1 MIDRGHKLPLIRQT
15 EAVGISRGSLYYWPR
30 SGSDADL
37 GLMRRID
44 KLHLDYP
51 FAGSRMM
58 RDLLR
63 QDNVTGGL
71 ALGRQACF
79 HIDAANGRQGVV
91 PETKHQSAPPRST
104 RVSVP
109 ATRTHGDQAQP
120 GMGYG
125 HHVHTDGPGICVPG
139 RRDGLVQP

>member
-1 MIDRGHKLPLIRQT
+1 MIDRGHKLPLTRQT
-15 EAVGISRGSLYYWPR
+15 EAVGISRGSLYYQPR
-30 SGSDADL
+30 PVSDADL

-71 ALGRQACF
+71 A
-79 HIDAANGRQGVV
+79 
-91 PETKHQSAPPRST
+91 
-104 RVSVP
+104 
-109 ATRTHGDQAQP
+109 
-120 GMGYG
+120 
-125 HHVHTDGPGICVPG
+125 PG
-139 RRDGLVQP
+139 RRHVATLMRRMGVETLYRKPNTSRRHPRHRVYP